1 MGTKRYDFEGSVY
14 VSVSVLKEIAERFL
28 ENEGKDKDWTDLND
42 YIWDYYSDRD
52 NWDQVLDDITDDVYS
67 IYEKLLDKESE
78 EE

>member
-28 ENEGKDKDWTDLND
+28 KNEGKDKDWTDLND
-42 YIWDYYSDRD
+42 YIWDYYSDHD
-52 NWDQVLDDITDDVYS
+52 NWNQVLDDITDDVYS
-67 IYEKLLDKESE
+67 IYEKLLDKENE